1 MSLPERHLSGIGQ
14 CLDGHMKISLSTR
27 KITGLGTLAL
37 VTSLLVSLLVPSA
50 QAATYSLPNAPTNV
64 TSYLG
69 AKGVVV
75 RWTPGADVEPGITG
89 YVVSAGAGSCPI
101 FVPAKNNNVVTMP
114 VVTGQPAG
122 TPVVQAVNAYGFSK
136 PAASKKSY
144 TAAELATVS
153 SSNNKAV
160 QVLQLSDL
168 HGAIEVGGSFGAP
181 LLVSNWN
188 ADRKANAA
196 TVAFTSGDNI
206 GAAPPI
212 STEFEEIP
220 TIETLNAMKLDAG
233 AFGNH
238 EHDRNLAHVQKII
251 GASDFRWIVSNYDE
265 GSLSV
270 LKSGTKQTKTFTI
283 IERGG
288 LKIGVVGSNTPETIE
303 QVFPGNLDY
312 TDASGTKKTITIN
325 PGVTGINQAIVDA
338 KAAGADIV
346 IALLHQGWQ
355 ENADG
360 VAKGVLNTMA
370 AQVKG
375 AAAIYGGHSH
385 QTFASVIPGSPRV
398 APVVIGQT
406 RNAGV
411 EYTRTQ
417 ICMKFG
423 KVVGQSIE
431 HVLKAASATI
441 NTGTLSTV
449 TTQDVAAA
457 AMVKKY
463 KDQLSAKLDIKIGQ
477 VSGVFPRGG
486 SPAVERSGETPMG
499 NYIADL
505 MRAKYKTDFAI
516 QNGGGIRD
524 TFPAKTYIPA
534 NTALVRTGSGPLD
547 VTLGDALTVYPFGN
561 QIATTVVTGENLWKA
576 LENGVGGNFPGDG
589 RFPQV
594 SGLKYSF
601 DASKP
606 IGSRI
611 VEVTKLNGAAIA
623 KDSKEYTLTT
633 LDFLIYGGDGY
644 ANVFSPSQAKVKGA
658 LLDVFVDALKADMAA
673 GKVTQVPAADGR
685 IKKVG

>member
-1 MSLPERHLSGIGQ
+1 MNKTLSSRRIF
-14 CLDGHMKISLSTR
+14 SW
-27 KITGLGTLAL
+27 GTVALA
-37 VTSLLVSLLVPSA
+37 TSLLVSLLVPTA
-50 QAATYSLPNAPTNV
+50 QAVTYSLPNAPTSV
-64 TSYLG
+64 TSYIG

-75 RWTPGADVEPGITG
+75 RWIPGDSVEPGVTG

-101 FVPAKNNNVVTMP
+101 FVPAKNNTVVTMP
-114 VVTGQPAG
+114 VVVGQPAG
-122 TPVVQAVNAYGFSK
+122 TPVVRAVNAYGFSK
-136 PAASKKSY
+136 PTASKKSY
-144 TAAELATVS
+144 TAAELATVANS
-153 SSNNKAV
+153 GNKAV

-168 HGAIEVGGSFGAP
+168 HGAIEVGNSFGAP

-188 ADRKANAA
+188 ADRTANAA

-212 STEFEEIP
+212 STEFEELP

-238 EHDRNLAHVQKII
+238 EHDRNLAHLQKVI
-251 GASDFRWIVSNYDE
+251 GASDFQWVVSNYNPD
-265 GSLSV
+265 SLDA
-270 LKSGTKQTKTFTI
+270 LKSGTKQAKNFTI

-288 LKIGVVGSNTPETIE
+288 VKIGVVGANTPETIE

-312 TDASGTKKTITIN
+312 TDASGAKKTITID
-325 PGVTGINQAIVDA
+325 PGVAGVNQAIVDA
-338 KAAGADIV
+338 KAAGAEIV
-346 IALLHQGWQ
+346 IALIHQGWQ

-360 VAKGVLNTMA
+360 GAKGVLNTMA
-370 AQVKG
+370 AQIKG
-375 AAAIYGGHSH
+375 ATAIYGGHSH
-385 QTFASVIPGSPRV
+385 QTFATVIPGTSRV

-406 RNAGV
+406 RNSGV

-417 ICMKFG
+417 ICMKYG

-431 HVLKAASATI
+431 HVLKAASTTI
-441 NTGTLSTV
+441 NTGVVSTV

-463 KDQLSAKLDIKIGQ
+463 KDQLTAKLDIKIGQ

-486 SPAVERSGETPMG
+486 VPAVERSGETPMG

-524 TFPAKTYIPA
+524 TFPAKTYVPA
-534 NTALVRTGSGPLD
+534 ATGLVRTGAGPLD
-547 VTLGDALTVYPFGN
+547 VTLGDAFTVFPFGN
-561 QIATTVVTGENLWKA
+561 QIATTVVTGANLWRA
-576 LENGVGGNFPGDG
+576 LENGVGGNYPGDG
-589 RFPQV
+589 RFPQI
-594 SGLKYSF
+594 SGFKFTF

-611 VEVTKLNGAAIA
+611 TEVTKLDGTAIA

-633 LDFLIYGGDGY
+633 LDFVIYGGDGY
-644 ANVFSPSQAKVKGA
+644 VNVFSPAQAKVQGA

>member
-1 MSLPERHLSGIGQ
+1 MNKTLS
-14 CLDGHMKISLSTR
+14 SR
-27 KITGLGTLAL
+27 KIFSLGSIALA
-37 VTSLLVSLLVPSA
+37 TSLLVSLLVPSA
-50 QAATYSLPNAPTNV
+50 QANTYSMPNAPTSV
-64 TSYLG
+64 TSYIG

-75 RWTPGADVEPGITG
+75 RWVAGAEVAPGVIGH
-89 YVVSAGAGSCPI
+89 VVSAGAGSCPI
-101 FVPAKNNNVVTMP
+101 FVPIRNSSVVTMP

-136 PAASKKSY
+136 PTASKKSH
-144 TAAELATVS
+144 TAAELATVAS
-153 SSNNKAV
+153 SFNKAV

-168 HGAIEVGGSFGAP
+168 HGAIEGTSFGAA
-181 LLVSNWN
+181 LLTSNWA
-188 ADRKANAA
+188 ADRTANAA
-196 TVAFTSGDNI
+196 TISVSSGDNI

-212 STEFEEIP
+212 STEFEELP
-220 TIETLNAMKLDAG
+220 TIEALNAMKLDVSTM
-233 AFGNH
+233 GNH
-238 EHDRNLAHVQKII
+238 EHDRNIDHLNKMI
-251 GASDFRWIVSNYDE
+251 GASDFQWVVSNYSE
-265 GSLSV
+265 GALDV
-270 LKSGTKQTKTFTI
+270 LKSGSKQAKNYTI

-288 LKIGVVGSNTPETIE
+288 VKIGVVGSNTPETIE

-312 TDASGTKKTITIN
+312 TDASGAKKTIVIN
-325 PGVTGINQAIVDA
+325 PGVVGINKAIVEA
-338 KAAGADIV
+338 KAAGAEMVIV
-346 IALLHQGWQ
+346 VIHQGWL

-360 VAKGVLNTMA
+360 VAKGLFNSLGS
-370 AQVKG
+370 QIKG

-385 QTFASVIPGSPRV
+385 QTFASVIPGTVRTSPTV
-398 APVVIGQT
+398 LGQV

-417 ICMKFG
+417 ICMRGG
-423 KVVGQSIE
+423 KVVGQSIQ
-431 HVLKAASATI
+431 HVLRSASATI
-441 NTGTLSTV
+441 NTSVASTV
-449 TTQDVAAA
+449 STADVATA

-463 KDQLSAKLDIKIGQ
+463 KDQLSAKLDVKIGQ

-499 NYIADL
+499 NYMADL
-505 MRAKYKTDFAI
+505 LRAKYKTDFAI

-534 NTALVRTGSGPLD
+534 NTALVRTGTGPLD
-547 VTLGDALTVYPFGN
+547 VTLGDAFTVFPFGN
-561 QIATTVVTGENLWKA
+561 QVATTVVTGANLWKA
-576 LENGVGGNFPGDG
+576 LENSVGGNYPGDG
-589 RFPQV
+589 RFAQV

-611 VEVTKLNGAAIA
+611 VSVTKLDGTEIA

-644 ANVFSPSQAKVKGA
+644 VNVFSPAQAKVKGA

-673 GKVTQVPAADGR
+673 GKVTQVPATDGR

>member
-1 MSLPERHLSGIGQ
+1 MNKTLS
-14 CLDGHMKISLSTR
+14 SR
-27 KITGLGTLAL
+27 KFFSLGTIALA
-37 VTSLLVSLLVPSA
+37 TSLLVSLLAPTA
-50 QAATYSLPNAPTNV
+50 QAVTYSLPNAPTSV

-75 RWTPGADVEPGITG
+75 RWIPGETVEPGVTG
-89 YVVSAGAGSCPI
+89 YVVSAGPGSCPI

-114 VVTGQPAG
+114 VVIGQPAG
-122 TPVVQAVNAYGFSK
+122 TPVVRAVNAYGFSK
-136 PAASKKSY
+136 ATASKKSY
-144 TAAELATVS
+144 TAAELATVANS
-153 SSNNKAV
+153 GNKAV

-168 HGAIEVGGSFGAP
+168 HGAIEVGNSFGAP

-188 ADRKANAA
+188 ADRTANPA

-212 STEFEEIP
+212 STEFEELP

-238 EHDRNLAHVQKII
+238 EHDRNLAHLQKVI
-251 GASDFRWIVSNYDE
+251 GASDFQWVVSNYNPD
-265 GSLSV
+265 SLDA
-270 LKSGTKQTKTFTI
+270 LKSGTKQAKNFTI
-283 IERGG
+283 IDRGG
-288 LKIGVVGSNTPETIE
+288 VKIGVVGANTPETIE

-312 TDASGTKKTITIN
+312 TDATGAKKTITID
-325 PGVTGINQAIVDA
+325 PGVAGVNQAIVDA
-338 KAAGADIV
+338 KAAGAEIV
-346 IALLHQGWQ
+346 IALIHQGWQ

-360 VAKGVLNTMA
+360 GAKGVLNTMA
-370 AQVKG
+370 AQIKG

-385 QTFASVIPGSPRV
+385 QTFATLIPGTSRV

-406 RNAGV
+406 RNSGV

-417 ICMKFG
+417 ICMKYG

-431 HVLKAASATI
+431 HVLKAASTTI
-441 NTGTLSTV
+441 NTGVVSTV

-463 KDQLSAKLDIKIGQ
+463 KDQLTAKLDIKIGQ

-486 SPAVERSGETPMG
+486 VPAVERSGETPMG

-505 MRAKYKTDFAI
+505 MRAKYKTDFVI

-524 TFPAKTYIPA
+524 TFPAKNYVPV
-534 NTALVRTGSGPLD
+534 NTALVRTGTGPLD

-576 LENGVGGNFPGDG
+576 LENGVGGNYPGDG
-589 RFPQV
+589 RFPQI
-594 SGLKYSF
+594 SGFKFSF

-606 IGSRI
+606 LGSRI
-611 VEVTKLNGAAIA
+611 VSVTKLDGTAIP
-623 KDSKEYTLTT
+623 KDSTEYTLTT

-644 ANVFSPSQAKVKGA
+644 LNVFSPTKAKVQGA
-658 LLDVFVDALKADMAA
+658 LLDVFTDALKADMAA
-673 GKVTQVPAADGR
+673 GKVTQVPVADGR

>member
-1 MSLPERHLSGIGQ
+1 MNKTLTS
-14 CLDGHMKISLSTR
+14 R
-27 KITGLGTLAL
+27 KIFSWGTIALA
-37 VTSLLVSLLVPSA
+37 TSLLVSLLVPTA
-50 QAATYSLPNAPTNV
+50 QANTYSLPNAPTNV
-64 TSYLG
+64 TSYIG
-69 AKGVVV
+69 AKGIVVK
-75 RWTPGADVEPGITG
+75 WTPGADVEPGISG

-101 FVPAKNNNVVTMP
+101 FVPAKNKNVVTMP
-114 VVTGQPAG
+114 VVVGQPAG

-136 PAASKKSY
+136 PTTSNKSY
-144 TAAELATVS
+144 TAAQLATVAS
-153 SSNNKAV
+153 PVNKAV

-168 HGAIEVGGSFGAP
+168 HGAIEVGTSFGAP
-181 LLVSNWN
+181 LLVSNFD
-188 ADRKANAA
+188 ADRTANAA

-212 STEFEEIP
+212 STEFEELP

-238 EHDRNLAHVQKII
+238 EHDRNLAHLQKVI
-251 GASDFRWIVSNYDE
+251 GASDFQWVVSNYNE
-265 GSLSV
+265 GSLDV
-270 LKSGTKQTKTFTI
+270 LKSGTKQAKNYTI
-283 IERGG
+283 IDRGG
-288 LKIGVVGSNTPETIE
+288 VKIGVVGANTPETIE

-312 TDASGTKKTITIN
+312 TDASGAKKTITIN

-338 KAAGADIV
+338 KAAGADLV
-346 IALLHQGWQ
+346 IALIHQGWQ
-355 ENADG
+355 ENASG
-360 VAKGVLNTMA
+360 VAKGVLNSMA
-370 AQVKG
+370 AQIKG

-385 QTFASVIPGSPRV
+385 QTFATVIPSSPRV

-423 KVVGQSIE
+423 KVVGQSIQ
-431 HVLKAASATI
+431 HVLKAAAPTI
-441 NTGTLSTV
+441 NTGVVSTV

-457 AMVKKY
+457 ALVKKY
-463 KDQLSAKLDIKIGQ
+463 KDQLTSKLDVKIGQ
-477 VSGVFPRGG
+477 VSGTFPRGG
-486 SPAVERSGETPMG
+486 TPAVERSGETPMG

-524 TFPAKTYIPA
+524 TFPARTYTPA
-534 NTALVRTGSGPLD
+534 ATGLVRTGTGPLD
-547 VTLGDALTVYPFGN
+547 VTLGDAFTVFPFGN
-561 QIATTVVTGENLWKA
+561 QLATTVVTGANLWKA

-594 SGLKYSF
+594 SGFKYSF

-611 VEVTKLNGAAIA
+611 VEVTKLDGTAIA

-644 ANVFSPSQAKVKGA
+644 LNVFSPSRAKVQGA

>member
-1 MSLPERHLSGIGQ
+1 MNKTLLS
-14 CLDGHMKISLSTR
+14 R
-27 KITGLGTLAL
+27 KHFSWGTLAL
-37 VTSLLVSLLVPSA
+37 ATSLLVSLLVPTA
-50 QAATYSLPNAPTNV
+50 QANTFSLPNAPTNV

-69 AKGVVV
+69 SKGVVV
-75 RWTPGADVEPGITG
+75 RWTPGADVNPGITG
-89 YVVSAGAGSCPI
+89 YVVSAGPGSCPI
-101 FVPAKNNNVVTMP
+101 FVPARNNNVVTMP
-114 VVTGQPAG
+114 VVIGQPAG

-136 PAASKKSY
+136 PTASTKSY
-144 TAAELATVS
+144 TAADLATVAS
-153 SSNNKAV
+153 PLNKAV

-168 HGAIEVGGSFGAP
+168 HGAIEVGGSFGAA
-181 LLVSNWN
+181 LLASNWA
-188 ADRKANAA
+188 ADRTANAA
-196 TVAFTSGDNI
+196 TVAVSSGDNI

-212 STEFEEIP
+212 STEFEELP
-220 TIETLNAMKLDAG
+220 TIEALNLAKLDVSV
-233 AFGNH
+233 FGNH
-238 EHDRNLAHVQKII
+238 EHDRNIDHLNKMI
-251 GASDFRWIVSNYDE
+251 GASDFQWIVSNYNE
-265 GSLSV
+265 GALDA
-270 LKSGTKQTKTFTI
+270 LKSGTKQAKNYTI

-288 LKIGVVGSNTPETIE
+288 VKIGVVGSNTPETIE

-312 TDASGTKKTITIN
+312 KDATGAKKTITIN
-325 PGVTGINQAIVDA
+325 PGVVGINQAIVEA

-346 IALLHQGWQ
+346 IAVIHQGWL

-360 VAKGVLNTMA
+360 VAKGLFNSLA
-370 AQVKG
+370 SQIKG

-385 QTFASVIPGSPRV
+385 QTFATVIPGSPRV
-398 APVVIGQT
+398 APTVLGQV

-417 ICMKFG
+417 ICMRSG
-423 KVVGQSIE
+423 KVVGQSIQ
-431 HVLKAASATI
+431 HVLKAAAPTI
-441 NTGTLSTV
+441 NTGVVSTV
-449 TTQDVAAA
+449 TTQDTTAA

-463 KDQLSAKLDIKIGQ
+463 KDQLSAKLDVKIGQ

-505 MRAKYKTDFAI
+505 LRAKYKTDFAI

-534 NTALVRTGSGPLD
+534 NTTLVRTGTGPLD
-547 VTLGDALTVYPFGN
+547 VTLGDAFTVFPFGN
-561 QIATTVVTGENLWKA
+561 QVATTVVTGENLWKA
-576 LENGVGGNFPGDG
+576 LENGVGGNYPGDG

-594 SGLKYSF
+594 SGFKFSF
-601 DASKP
+601 DSSKP

-611 VEVTKLNGAAIA
+611 VEVTKLDGTAIA

-644 ANVFSPSQAKVKGA
+644 VNVFSPSKAKVQGA

>member
-1 MSLPERHLSGIGQ
+1 MN
-14 CLDGHMKISLSTR
+14 KTLSTR
-27 KITGLGTLAL
+27 KIFSLGTIALA
-37 VTSLLVSLLVPSA
+37 TSLLVSLLVPTA
-50 QAATYSLPNAPTNV
+50 QANTFSLPNAPTNV
-64 TSYLG
+64 TSYIG

-75 RWTPGADVEPGITG
+75 RWTPGADVSPGITG

-101 FVPAKNNNVVTMP
+101 FVPAKNKNVVTMP
-114 VVTGQPAG
+114 VVVGQPAG
-122 TPVVQAVNAYGFSK
+122 RPVVQAVNAYGFSK
-136 PAASKKSY
+136 PAASNKSY
-144 TAAELATVS
+144 TAAELAVVS
-153 SSNNKAV
+153 SPNNKAV

-168 HGAIEVGGSFGAP
+168 HGAIEVGNSFGAP
-181 LLVSNWN
+181 LLVSNFD

-212 STEFEEIP
+212 STEFEELP

-238 EHDRNLAHVQKII
+238 EHDRNLAHVQKVI
-251 GASDFRWIVSNYDE
+251 GASDFQWVVSNYNTD
-265 GSLSV
+265 SLSA
-270 LKSGTKQTKTFTI
+270 LKSGTKQAKTYTI
-283 IERGG
+283 IERAG
-288 LKIGVVGSNTPETIE
+288 LKIGVVGANTPETIE

-312 TDASGTKKTITIN
+312 TDAAGAKKTITIN

-338 KAAGADIV
+338 KAAGADLV
-346 IALLHQGWQ
+346 IALIHQGWQ

-360 VAKGVLNTMA
+360 VAKGVLNSMA
-370 AQVKG
+370 AEIKG

-385 QTFASVIPGSPRV
+385 QTFATVIPSSPRV
-398 APVVIGQT
+398 APVVLGQT

-431 HVLKAASATI
+431 HVLKAAAPTI
-441 NTGTLSTV
+441 NTGVVSTV

-457 AMVKKY
+457 ALVKKY
-463 KDQLSAKLDIKIGQ
+463 KDQLSVRLDIKIGQ

-486 SPAVERSGETPMG
+486 TPAVERSGETPMG

-524 TFPAKTYIPA
+524 TFPARTYIPA
-534 NTALVRTGSGPLD
+534 NTALVRTGTGPLD

-594 SGLKYSF
+594 SGFKYSF
-601 DASKP
+601 DSSKP

-611 VEVTKLNGAAIA
+611 VEVTKLDGTAIA

-644 ANVFSPSQAKVKGA
+644 LNVFSPSQAKVKGA